1 MRLNNQIKIEATVM
15 FKDLAVGDVY
25 EDEEGGICIK
35 VSDKVCEDSPY
46 GRCLYHSGDEW
57 REEEE
62 HRGRYVKPLE
72 ATITL
77 HGYKM
82 KARN

>member
-1 MRLNNQIKIEATVM
+1 MKLNNQIKIETTIQ
-15 FKDLAVGDVY
+15 FKDLAIGDVY

-35 VSDKVCEDSPY
+35 VSDAVGEDSLF
-46 GRCLYHSGDEW
+46 GRCLYHNGVTW

-62 HRGRYVKPLE
+62 HKGRYVKPLE

-82 KARN
+82 KERR

>member
-1 MRLNNQIKIEATVM
+1 MKLNNQIKIEATVQ
-15 FKDLAVGDVY
+15 FRDLNVGDAY
-25 EDEEGGICIK
+25 EDDEGAICIK
-35 VSDKVCEDSPY
+35 TGDEIADTCY
-46 GRCLYHSGDEW
+46 GRCIYYDGTEW

-62 HRGRYVKPLE
+62 HLGRYVKPLE

>member
-1 MRLNNQIKIEATVM
+1 MKVDNRIKIEATVQ
-15 FKDLAVGDVY
+15 FKDLAVGEVY
-25 EDEEGGICIK
+25 EDEEGGFCIK
-35 VSDKVCEDSPY
+35 VSDEVGDDSSY
-46 GRCLYHSGDEW
+46 GRCLYYDGTEW

-77 HGYKM
+77 YGYKM
-82 KARN
+82 KAR